1 MKKMILLLSAL
12 VITSCSKNR
21 STTGNPGAIPGNSD
35 KKIYETSG
43 THEEEHSKENH
54 SATKFHYDKTKTKL
68 VFTAYKFPGKDKM
81 GVNGTFKVINVIGAK
96 DSEKAEEVLANASFD
111 IPIANLSTNDV
122 GRDTKIK
129 NFFFNKMTNT
139 SSIKGKFGEFK
150 GGKVP
155 IILTLNGKAATKE
168 FQYQTADH
176 KINLIG
182 KIDIIKDFDASVA
195 LKSINTVCKALHA
208 GKTWPDVDLKAEIN
222 FVKK

>member
-1 MKKMILLLSAL
+1 MKKTILILGVLTIA
-12 VITSCSKNR
+12 SCSKNR
-21 STTGNPGAIPGNSD
+21 STTGNPGVIPGNSD
-35 KKIYETSG
+35 EKIYETSG

-68 VFTAYKFPGKDKM
+68 VFTAYKFPGKDRM
-81 GVNGTFKVINVIGAK
+81 GVNGTFKIINVTGAK
-96 DSEKAEEVLANASFD
+96 DSEKVEEVLANASFA

-129 NFFFNKMTNT
+129 NFFFKKMTNT

-150 GGKVP
+150 DGKVP
-155 IILTLNGKAATKE
+155 ITLTLNGKAVIKE
-168 FQYQTADH
+168 FQYQTTDH

-182 KIDIIKDFDASVA
+182 KIDVIKDFSASAA
-195 LKSINTVCKALHA
+195 LKSINQVCKALHA

-222 FVKK
+222 FIKK